1 MQNDNCIMNIF
12 KQQKS
17 QISHCLIVTEIWF
30 SLDLVQG
37 NSLMKSVWLHRYNYK
52 WASVVDVS
60 S

>member
-52 WASVVDVS
+52 
-60 S
+60 